1 MHRFR
6 LRRYSDGVGVRA
18 RPIGDSMRNLKLQR
32 PSPALVVSLV
42 ALSVAL
48 GGTGY
53 AAVVLPANSVGAKQ
67 IKRNAVTAA
76 KVKDSSLRASDF
88 RPGQLPAGA
97 AGPVGPAGATG
108 PRGPEGPR
116 GVEGARGEV
125 GPKGDPGQP
134 GAKGDPGQPGPP
146 GAAAGGAWLATINGI
161 GMNAGYFGLVNGV
174 STADSALDANRS
186 VSPNAPLLVSHLRVL
201 LTSAPGPGSS
211 RRISFRFNAMQAAL
225 VCSIGGADTTCSS
238 DAEVTVPPGAI
249 MQVFVENTGGFPTA
263 TSALV
268 GMTARPQ

>member
-88 RPGQLPAGA
+88 RPWTASGRSGWTC
-97 AGPVGPAGATG
+97 GTCRGHGATG
-108 PRGPEGPR
+108 PRG
-116 GVEGARGEV
+116 
-125 GPKGDPGQP
+125 
-134 GAKGDPGQPGPP
+134 
-146 GAAAGGAWLATINGI
+146 AAGRG
-161 GMNAGYFGLVNGV
+161 
-174 STADSALDANRS
+174 
-186 VSPNAPLLVSHLRVL
+186 
-201 LTSAPGPGSS
+201 
-211 RRISFRFNAMQAAL
+211 RR
-225 VCSIGGADTTCSS
+225 
-238 DAEVTVPPGAI
+238 
-249 MQVFVENTGGFPTA
+249 
-263 TSALV
+263 
-268 GMTARPQ
+268 